1 MDARVYFQLTDSIT
15 DSTTAAELAAMR
27 DVSARRP
34 CSRERRALERLLQ
47 SRETA
52 LESASTEAVIE
63 SRCALGSD
71 WPRATPEA

>member
-27 DVSARRP
+27 DVVRETP
-34 CSRERRALERLLQ
+34 MHPRERRALERLLQ

-52 LESASTEAVIE
+52 LESRPAPKADVSSLDA
-63 SRCALGSD
+63 R
-71 WPRATPEA
+71 

>member
-27 DVSARRP
+27 DVVRETP
-34 CSRERRALERLLQ
+34 MHPRERRALERLLQ

-52 LESASTEAVIE
+52 LESCPAPKADVSSLDA
-63 SRCALGSD
+63 R
-71 WPRATPEA
+71 

>member
-27 DVSARRP
+27 DVVRETP
-34 CSRERRALERLLQ
+34 MHPRERRALERLLQ

-52 LESASTEAVIE
+52 LES
-63 SRCALGSD
+63 R
-71 WPRATPEA
+71 RAPKADVSSLDAR